1 MIIFVLLLDYNIN
14 QIQIIMDEL
23 TKMKKG
29 TYKSVYTKTDT
40 IISLFCAK
48 FPDKLKRLGFH
59 DTGSGSAIES
69 IANQIIGTSG
79 YSLQRQIG
87 NIEFIMGKND
97 SQYCT
102 SKMQREVFDK
112 YYPMNEESF
121 VQVCTEIIENTP
133 KSVYQKFLEI
143 QKKNMGIEKAI
154 SEKKTKETFKAESDT
169 KRDAELRR
177 LGFDPSKMKSK
188 GRR

>member
-69 IANQIIGTSG
+69 IANQVIGTSG
-79 YSLQRQIG
+79 YSLERQIG
-87 NIEFIMGKND
+87 NLDI
-97 SQYCT
+97 
-102 SKMQREVFDK
+102 
-112 YYPMNEESF
+112 
-121 VQVCTEIIENTP
+121 
-133 KSVYQKFLEI
+133 
-143 QKKNMGIEKAI
+143 
-154 SEKKTKETFKAESDT
+154 
-169 KRDAELRR
+169 
-177 LGFDPSKMKSK
+177 
-188 GRR
+188 

>member
-1 MIIFVLLLDYNIN
+1 MSDSKIG
-14 QIQIIMDEL
+14 
-23 TKMKKG
+23 KKG
-29 TYKSVYTKTDT
+29 TYKTVYTKNDT

-79 YSLQRQIG
+79 YSLIRQIG
-87 NIEFIMGKND
+87 NLDYIMGKND

-112 YYPMNEESF
+112 YYQMDEESF
-121 VQVCTEIIENTP
+121 VQVCTKIIENTP
-133 KSVYQKFLEI
+133 SSVYQNFLKI
-143 QKKNMGIEKAI
+143 QEKNMGIDKEI
-154 SEKKTKETFKAESDT
+154 SERKTKETFKAESDA

-188 GRR
+188 GVRTV